1 MHIIVFFYRKIRG
14 NTFGSLVRKLIRVS
28 VPMFWLG
35 SCPSNFDRII
45 ENPNRNFASHKYK
58 NDYLLGRHASKGHS
72 IEEISIF
79 CDTVIFLFQHLGFVI
94 NWKKSVL
101 TPVQHIEFL
110 GLKTN
115 SVDLEISLTEEKIQ
129 KMKQNFKIY

>member
-14 NTFGSLVRKLIRVS
+14 NTFGSASQKTYTS
-28 VPMFWLG
+28 VWAYVLAWVL
-35 SCPSNFDRII
+35 PSNFHRII

-101 TPVQHIEFL
+101 IPVQHIEFL

-129 KMKQNFKIY
+129 KIKQNFKIY